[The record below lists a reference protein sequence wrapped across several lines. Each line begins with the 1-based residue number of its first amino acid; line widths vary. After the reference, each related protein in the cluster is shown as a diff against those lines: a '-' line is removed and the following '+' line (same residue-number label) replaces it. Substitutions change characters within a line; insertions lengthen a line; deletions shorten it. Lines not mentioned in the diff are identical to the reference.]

1 MNNLQLIVLL
11 NAIDKMSAPM
21 KNASKSVNALSEQL
35 KQSKSALRD
44 LEKVQNQMGAFSRTT
59 ENIKKSTEAIDK
71 HAKKLDNLRNKIS
84 KMKDDRVNLKG
95 KIKDAELY
103 HAKLISQ
110 GDVVSAL
117 GVRARISDLTK
128 QYERLKGDIG
138 STRKKITQADSTWKA
153 SRREKAQQLLQLR
166 DLKRRLKEI
175 GVDTKNFA
183 QHEGTL
189 AEKIKMTNTA
199 IEKQKSALEKANRA
213 KARNDK
219 YQAQVSW
226 LKDKSD
232 RMANFGQK
240 TMISGVATAG
250 LLAKPTQEF
259 AAAER
264 AATNLKV
271 AMMDKDGKVSDSYEK
286 INQLATELGNRLPG
300 TTADFKDLM
309 TMLIR
314 QGMGVDTILGGTGE
328 AAAYLSVQ
336 LEMPPKQAAE
346 FAAKMQDATRT
357 TEKDMMGLMDVI
369 QKGFYAGVDPTN
381 MLGAFKNLG
390 SAMDMI
396 KIKGLNGAKVLAP
409 FVAMFDQAGMDGSAS
424 GNAMRKVLQR
434 GMDTGS
440 IGKELKKLKKSG
452 MISKGFDIDFT
463 DGKGEFG
470 GFDHM
475 FKELE
480 KLKKLDTESRNKIIK
495 QVFGDDAEVNMV
507 LSTIIEKGK
516 AGYEEFAVKMEKQA
530 ELRKRVDEQLR
541 TLSNVWEAATGT
553 FTNLLVEIGSTY
565 APQLKALIDEFGALA
580 EKAMNWVKANPE
592 LVGSFA
598 KFIAIGGA
606 TMIVVGGLST
616 LLSYTLYPVAR
627 LGLGFA
633 KLTGINTLLAKSFN
647 NTTKTA
653 ITSNKHLFS
662 FRGWKSVFQFALS
675 SVGEFIGKMGKL
687 STWIKGLKTLLRVAF
702 SPVKMLFMGLGSVI
716 SFLFSP
722 IGLLGAAFV
731 TAGVLIY
738 KNWEKVKA
746 FFGGFWEGLKS
757 GLAPVIEKFKPLG
770 NLFGVVVGWIEKAVK
785 WFTDLLSPVQ
795 TTQKDLDAAA
805 SAGKKFGEWLAAGID
820 LVTKP
825 LQWVMD
831 SIKWIV
837 DNMPSVEGIG
847 KAIDK
852 GNQISQQ
859 AQQIKREGITEAF
872 GNGFWGRTMQILSDP
887 DLQHWKGGFV
897 KGWATGG
904 YTGNGGKYEPAGIVH
919 GGEYVMTKEATSR
932 LGVNT
937 LNALN
942 YGKQALI
949 AGGLGISVATAAP
962 VQVDTRAPIS
972 TRPVMTQSNQPM
984 SVNITIHAAQGMD
997 ERAIAQQVAK
1007 EIQRIENQRQARARS
1022 SMWDR
1027 A

>member
-1 MNNLQLIVLL
+1 MNNLQLTVLL

-138 STRKKITQADSTWKA
+138 STRKKITQVDSTWKA

-189 AEKIKMTNTA
+189 AEKIKMANTA

-662 FRGWKSVFQFALS
+662 FRGWKSVFQFASS

-687 STWIKGLKTLLRVAF
+687 STWIKGLKILLRVAF

-738 KNWEKVKA
+738 KNWEKVKS
-746 FFGGFWEGLKS
+746 FFGGFLNGLQS
-757 GLAPVIEKFKPLG
+757 GLQPVIDKFKP
-770 NLFGVVVGWIEKAVK
+770 FVGWIESVFN
-785 WFTDLLSPVQ
+785 WFTNLLSPIQ
-795 TTQKDLDAAA
+795 STKEDLDAAA
-805 SAGKKFGEWLAAGID
+805 SAGKQFGEWVAFGID
-820 LVTKP
+820 LALKP
-825 LQWVMD
+825 LQLLIDGV
-831 SIKWIV
+831 KWLI
-837 DNMPSVEGIG
+837 DNLPKINEQNQ
-847 KAIDK
+847 KAK
-852 GNQISQQ
+852 
-859 AQQIKREGITEAF
+859 ALKEETMKAAF
-872 GNGFWGRTMQILSDP
+872 GNGVLGQTMLAMADIP
-887 DLQHWKGGFV
+887 EY
-897 KGWATGG
+897 ATGG
-904 YTGNGGKYEPAGIVH
+904 YTGNGGKYQPMGIVH

-949 AGGLGISVATAAP
+949 AGGLGLSVATAAP

-972 TRPVMTQSNQPM
+972 SRPVMTQSSQPM

>member
-1 MNNLQLIVLL
+1 MNNLQLTVLL

-138 STRKKITQADSTWKA
+138 STRKKITQVDSTWKA

-189 AEKIKMTNTA
+189 AEKIKMANTA

-662 FRGWKSVFQFALS
+662 FRGWKSVFQFASS

-738 KNWEKVKA
+738 KNWEKVKS
-746 FFGGFWEGLKS
+746 FFGGFLNGLQS
-757 GLAPVIEKFKPLG
+757 GLQPVIDKFKP
-770 NLFGVVVGWIEKAVK
+770 FVGWIESVFN
-785 WFTDLLSPVQ
+785 WFTNLLSPIQ
-795 TTQKDLDAAA
+795 STKEDLDAAA
-805 SAGKKFGEWLAAGID
+805 SAGKQFGEWVAFGID
-820 LVTKP
+820 LALKP
-825 LQWVMD
+825 LQLLIDGV
-831 SIKWIV
+831 KWLI
-837 DNMPSVEGIG
+837 DNLPKINEQNQ
-847 KAIDK
+847 KAK
-852 GNQISQQ
+852 
-859 AQQIKREGITEAF
+859 ALKEETMKAAF
-872 GNGFWGRTMQILSDP
+872 GNGVLGQTMSAMADIP
-887 DLQHWKGGFV
+887 EY
-897 KGWATGG
+897 ATGG
-904 YTGNGGKYEPAGIVH
+904 YTGNGGKYQPMGIVH

-932 LGVNT
+932 LGINT

>member
-1 MNNLQLIVLL
+1 MNNLQLTVLL

-21 KNASKSVNALSEQL
+21 KNASKSVSALSEQL

-71 HAKKLDNLRNKIS
+71 HVKKLDNLRNKIA
-84 KMKDDRVNLKG
+84 KMKNDRVDLKG
-95 KIKDAELY
+95 KIKEHELY
-103 HAKLISQ
+103 HASLLAK
-110 GDVVSAL
+110 GNTVSAF
-117 GVRARISDLTK
+117 GVRLKIADMTK
-128 QYERLKGDIG
+128 QYEKLKGEIG
-138 STRKKITQADSTWKA
+138 STRKKITQEDSAWKA
-153 SRREKAQQLLQLR
+153 SRLEKAQQLLQLR

-189 AEKIKMTNTA
+189 AEKIKMANTA

-314 QGMGVDTILGGTGE
+314 QGMSVETILGGTGE

-357 TEKDMMGLMDVI
+357 TEKDMMDLMDVI

-390 SAMDMI
+390 SAMDTI
-396 KIKGLNGAKVLAP
+396 KIKGLEGAKVLAP
-409 FVAMFDQAGMDGSAS
+409 FVAMFDQAGMDGSAL
-424 GNAMRKVLQR
+424 GNAMRKVLQK
-434 GMDTGS
+434 GMKHGDIKANLNKLRKKG
-440 IGKELKKLKKSG
+440 ILKSNIDL
-452 MISKGFDIDFT
+452 DFT
-463 DGKGEFG
+463 NGKGEFG
-470 GFDHM
+470 GFDK
-475 FKELE
+475 FFSELE
-480 KLKKLDTESRNKIIK
+480 KVNKLNTSERIK
-495 QVFGDDAEVNMV
+495 VVEGIFGNDAEVTQV
-507 LSTIIEKGK
+507 LYTLLEKGK
-516 AGYEEFAVKMEKQA
+516 TGYEEFATKMEKQA
-530 ELRKRVDEQLR
+530 TLRKRVDEQLR

-598 KFIAIGGA
+598 KWIAIGGA

-647 NTTKTA
+647 NTTKAGITA
-653 ITSNKHLFS
+653 NKHLFS
-662 FRGWKSVFQFALS
+662 FRGWKSVFQSASS

-687 STWIKGLKTLLRVAF
+687 STWTNGLKTILRVAI
-702 SPVKMLFMGLGSVI
+702 SPIKMLFMGLGSVI
-716 SFLFSP
+716 GFLLSP
-722 IGLLGAAFV
+722 IGLLGTAFV

-738 KNWEKVKA
+738 RNWEKVKA
-746 FFGGFWEGLKS
+746 FFAGFLEGLRT
-757 GLAPVIEKFKPLG
+757 GLQPVIDKFKPL
-770 NLFGVVVGWIEKAVK
+770 VDWIESAFN
-785 WFTDLLSPVQ
+785 WFMKLLSLVQ
-795 TTQKDLDAAA
+795 STKEDLDAAA
-805 SAGKKFGEWLAAGID
+805 SAGKKFGEWLAAGIN

-825 LQWVMD
+825 LQWLMD
-831 SIKWIV
+831 SIQWVI
-837 DNMPSVEGIG
+837 DHMPSL
-847 KAIDK
+847 DK
-852 GNQISQQ
+852 VATSIVSKEHAANIEKIANYS
-859 AQQIKREGITEAF
+859 
-872 GNGFWGRTMQILSDP
+872 MDP
-887 DLQHWKGGFV
+887 AGDYTSPPLRPKGS
-897 KGWATGG
+897 GG
-904 YTGNGGKYEPAGIVH
+904 YAGNGGKYQPMGVYH
-919 GGEYVMTKEATSR
+919 GGEYIMTKETTSR
-932 LGVNT
+932 LGVPL

-942 YGKQALI
+942 YGKNALL
-949 AGGLGISVATAAP
+949 ATGLSMSVATAAP
-962 VQVDTRAPIS
+962 IQVDNRPPLAAP
-972 TRPVMTQSNQPM
+972 PAVAQSIAQPM
-984 SVNITIHAAQGMD
+984 AVNITINAAPGQD
-997 ERAIAQQVAK
+997 ERAIARMVAQ
-1007 EIQRIENQRQARARS
+1007 EMQRIQNQQQARQRS
-1022 SMWDR
+1022 SMRDR
-1027 A
+1027 D

>member
-1 MNNLQLIVLL
+1 MNNLQLTVLL

-138 STRKKITQADSTWKA
+138 STRKKITQVDSTWKA

-189 AEKIKMTNTA
+189 AEKIKMANTA
-199 IEKQKSALEKANRA
+199 IEKQKSGLEKANRA

-662 FRGWKSVFQFALS
+662 FRGWKSVFQFASS

-687 STWIKGLKTLLRVAF
+687 STWIKGLKILLRVAF

-738 KNWEKVKA
+738 KNWEKVKS
-746 FFGGFWEGLKS
+746 FFGGFLNGLQS
-757 GLAPVIEKFKPLG
+757 GLQPVIDKFKP
-770 NLFGVVVGWIEKAVK
+770 FVGWIESVFN
-785 WFTDLLSPVQ
+785 WFTNLLSPIQ
-795 TTQKDLDAAA
+795 STKEDLDAAA
-805 SAGKKFGEWLAAGID
+805 SAGKQFGEWVAFGID
-820 LVTKP
+820 LALKP
-825 LQWVMD
+825 LQLLIDGV
-831 SIKWIV
+831 KWLI
-837 DNMPSVEGIG
+837 DNLPKINEQNQ
-847 KAIDK
+847 KAK
-852 GNQISQQ
+852 
-859 AQQIKREGITEAF
+859 ALKEETMKAAF
-872 GNGFWGRTMQILSDP
+872 GNGVLGQTMLAMADIP
-887 DLQHWKGGFV
+887 EY
-897 KGWATGG
+897 ATGG
-904 YTGNGGKYEPAGIVH
+904 YTGNGGKYQPMGIVH

-949 AGGLGISVATAAP
+949 AGGLGLSVATAAP

-972 TRPVMTQSNQPM
+972 SRPVMTQSSQPM

>member
-1 MNNLQLIVLL
+1 MNNLQLTVLL

-138 STRKKITQADSTWKA
+138 STRKKITQVDSTWKA

-189 AEKIKMTNTA
+189 AEKIKMANTA

-662 FRGWKSVFQFALS
+662 FRGWKSVFQFASS

-932 LGVNT
+932 LGINT

-949 AGGLGISVATAAP
+949 AGGLGISVVTAAP